1 MWWQQNACLWLNG
14 PSVHLLKTKRTWYGH
29 VAFRQG
35 HRDYER
41 AWGPDWMGQERTVQT
56 HLPKLLQQYG
66 LTGWRLRILVGGPSV
81 LWTRPS
87 LGTPD
92 RQEADALIDGAGL
105 VSEEGRAYDFEA
117 ACPAQGDDGLYA
129 WTVGAY
135 PADCIT
141 AICQAASAV
150 GAIVQSIDLVP
161 AFFGRLWP
169 AGAGTLVFQE
179 APDGWQHRVRLRD
192 GLPLAYDV
200 QAAVAPADGTAFRW
214 LPDGMDEGA
223 WQPAGP
229 SEAVRRLMEAYQL
242 SQATAILAFL

>member
-81 LWTRPS
+81 LWKRLS
-87 LGTPD
+87 LGTPN

-105 VSEEGRAYDFEA
+105 ISEEGRAYDFEA

-161 AFFGRLWP
+161 AFLAAFGQLARGPWFFRKPQTAGSTGSACATACPWPMTYRLLWRQLMGRLS
-169 AGAGTLVFQE
+169 AGSQT
-179 APDGWQHRVRLRD
+179 GWMKGPGSLPGRVK
-192 GLPLAYDV
+192 PC
-200 QAAVAPADGTAFRW
+200 AV
-214 LPDGMDEGA
+214 
-223 WQPAGP
+223 
-229 SEAVRRLMEAYQL
+229 
-242 SQATAILAFL
+242 

>member
-81 LWTRPS
+81 LWKRLS

-169 AGAGTLVFQE
+169 AGAGTLVFRKPQT
-179 APDGWQHRVRLRD
+179 AGST
-192 GLPLAYDV
+192 GSAY
-200 QAAVAPADGTAFRW
+200 
-214 LPDGMDEGA
+214 
-223 WQPAGP
+223 
-229 SEAVRRLMEAYQL
+229 
-242 SQATAILAFL
+242 ATACPWPMTYRPLWRQLMGRLSAGSQTGWMKGPGSLPGRVKPCAV